1 MTRTAL
7 AVAPGRVDERSEVE
21 AAMAAFTLAIEDGD
35 LLSAS
40 DRLSRDACVVTPDG
54 TVVSGRDSI
63 RPLIAQLIGG
73 GVRLGSRLT
82 SLVLAG
88 DLALGRGAWRT
99 QVADASGG
107 PYAQISIST
116 VVLRKVEGDWKLH
129 ILAPWEGLSRE
140 EKRSL

>member
-1 MTRTAL
+1 MTQAAL
-7 AVAPGRVDERSEVE
+7 ADAPPRLDERSEVE
-21 AAMAAFTLAIEDGD
+21 AAVAAFTLAIEAGD
-35 LLSAS
+35 LPSAS
-40 DRLSRDACVVTPDG
+40 ERLSRDACVVTPDG
-54 TVVSGRDSI
+54 TVISGRDSI

-73 GVRLGSRLT
+73 GFRVGSELT

-88 DLALGRGAWRT
+88 DLALARGAWRT
-99 QVADASGG
+99 LVADASGG

-116 VVLRKVEGDWKLH
+116 VVLRKVEGEWKLQ